1 MKRGA
6 RMNPMFSLEGKHAV
20 VTGCATGIGQGI
32 ALGLAKAGA
41 RVLAFDIADLTET
54 KHLVE
59 AAGGKCSA
67 YRVDLG
73 DSAQIEAVWQ
83 QAVQDHGHI
92 DALFNNAGMQ
102 YRESAFS
109 YPEEVWDKIV
119 DVNLKSAFLLSQ
131 KAANHFRENG
141 IKGKIINTA
150 SLFSTFGGVNVVG
163 YTCTKGG
170 ILALTR
176 ALSNEFAPHG
186 ICVNAI
192 APGYILTE
200 LTKEIHSDPERRR
213 PMDERLPMGRWG
225 TPADFEGIA
234 VFLASSASDYITGAM
249 IPVDG
254 GYTAR

>member
-1 MKRGA
+1 
-6 RMNPMFSLEGKHAV
+6 MNQLFSLEGKNAV

-32 ALGLAKAGA
+32 ALGLAKGGA
-41 RVLAFDIADLTET
+41 RVLAFDIADLSET
-54 KHLVE
+54 KRLVE
-59 AAGGKCSA
+59 AAGGVCMT
-67 YRVDLG
+67 YHVDLA
-73 DSAQIEAVWQ
+73 DSAQINDAWV
-83 QAVQDHGHI
+83 QAIEDNGHI
-92 DALFNNAGMQ
+92 DVLFNNAGMQ

-109 YPEEVWDKIV
+109 YPEEVWDKIL

-131 KAANHFRENG
+131 KAANHFRERG
-141 IKGKIINTA
+141 VKGKIVNTA

-163 YTCTKGG
+163 YTCSKGG
-170 ILALTR
+170 IMALTR
-176 ALSNEFAPHG
+176 ALSNEFAPYG

-192 APGYILTE
+192 APGYIATE
-200 LTKEIHSDPERRR
+200 LTRAIHSDPERRR
-213 PMDERLPMGRWG
+213 PMDERLPIGRWG